1 MEWRCLRQSW
11 PSLNFMIFLGSLSLF
26 LTLLSMIRHLFL
38 GGGCWLQDVNS
49 SLLFTQG
56 TPICRGITWILQSQ
70 PWPSVMVKATD
81 VRCQPLASRLTVEGY
96 STDWTE
102 SFILE
107 VKKALVGSQFFD
119 WNSISS
125 CLGI

>member
-1 MEWRCLRQSW
+1 MKDSSVDL
-11 PSLNFMIFLGSLSLF
+11 
-26 LTLLSMIRHLFL
+26 LTEE
-38 GGGCWLQDVNS
+38 NN
-49 SLLFTQG
+49 TNYK
-56 TPICRGITWILQSQ
+56 
-70 PWPSVMVKATD
+70 PWPSVVVKATD
-81 VRCQPLASRLTVEGY
+81 VRCQPLASCLTVEGY

-119 WNSISS
+119 WNSTSS